1 MVPIE
6 VLKTSLFGYQ
16 KRGVE
21 QYISRMRDEFN
32 DRIVQ
37 DEMEH
42 EKKVS
47 GLQQQLDSSLQENQA
62 AQERQKQLE
71 VQNADYCRQMEELQR
86 ELSAL
91 RQREDQRRRLEDK
104 VADLEQDKQALT
116 AQAEKMKVQCAQA
129 EEYRATLEKLQ
140 LQISRVLEQEELPTG
155 PRTRWTAL

>member
-21 QYISRMRDEFN
+21 QYITRMRDEFH

-42 EKKVS
+42 EKKVA
-47 GLQQQLDSSLQENQA
+47 GLEERLDSVQQENQA

-71 VQNADYCRQMEELQR
+71 TQNTDYCRQVEVLQR
-86 ELSAL
+86 ELAAF
-91 RQREDQRRRLEDK
+91 RQREDQRRRLEEK
-104 VADLEQDKQALT
+104 VAALEQDNQALSS
-116 AQAEKMKVQCAQA
+116 QAEKLKVQCAQA
-129 EEYRATLEKLQ
+129 EQYRATLEKMQ
-140 LQISRVLEQEELPTG
+140 LQISRVLDPDDVQAG